1 MGDPG
6 SSHAIAWEPLPVPIS
21 VLHPK
26 PGRAESVDSARS
38 IPPGWIV
45 AALATSVVATAVLMA
60 CARLSIAPLAPGT
73 LIFVL
78 VFGTLGAFHWACQ
91 RPRTRL
97 GQAVRDG
104 TAYYALFMAFSL
116 TGAVASYPVAALSSG
131 YADPALH
138 RIDLAM
144 QFDWLAWYRTV
155 ADHRWLQIAG
165 RVAYETIYLSPAIL
179 LGYCALAGKRHTAHD
194 FIAATWLAALL
205 TLIAFYFIPAI
216 GPLGYLMW
224 RDPVAYLP
232 ISDLWQPT
240 LIPLLRAHA
249 IGQIDLG
256 HLVGL
261 VSAPSFHTAAGV
273 LMIAYGRSLPP
284 VRVAMLALN
293 GAMLLATPV
302 EGTHYLIDMILG
314 VLVALAALA
323 LVAAGR
329 VVMIA
334 LVHGKTRRN
343 HPLARRCIT

>member
-1 MGDPG
+1 MSIG
-6 SSHAIAWEPLPVPIS
+6 

-26 PGRAESVDSARS
+26 PGRTESSDSLRA
-38 IPPGWIV
+38 IPSGWIV
-45 AALATSVVATAVLMA
+45 AALAASVIATAALMV

-73 LIFVL
+73 LVFVL
-78 VFGTLGAFHWACQ
+78 AFGALGAFHWACQ

-97 GQAVRDG
+97 GQAMRDG

-144 QFDWLAWYRTV
+144 RFDWLAWYRAV
-155 ADHRWLQIAG
+155 AEHRWLQIIG
-165 RVAYETIYLSPAIL
+165 RAAYETIYLSPAIL
-179 LGYCALAGKRHTAHD
+179 LGYCAIAGKRRTAHD
-194 FIAATWLAALL
+194 FIAAIWLAALL

-224 RDPVAYLP
+224 RDPVPYLP

-249 IGQIDLG
+249 IGQVDLG

-273 LMIAYGRSLPP
+273 LMIAYGWRLRP
-284 VRVAMLALN
+284 VRWPLLALN
-293 GAMLLATPV
+293 SAMLLATPV
-302 EGTHYLIDMILG
+302 EGTHYLIDLILG
-314 VLVALAALA
+314 AVVALAAMA
-323 LVAAGR
+323 LVALGR
-329 VVMIA
+329 AVVIA
-334 LVHGKTRRN
+334 LSPKITRRN
-343 HPLARRCIT
+343 HPLVRRCIA